1 MKKIMGIVILV
12 LLLVWVVP
20 WSRMNWGKVT
30 FQNPEVVSVSGE
42 AKSQQK
48 NEIASFSAGVMATNM
63 DKNKA
68 IEEVNTKINDL
79 IKTVKEFGIGAE
91 DIKTQNLSYYQ
102 EQKGGLN
109 PGQWQVNNTIE
120 ITLREA
126 AKASE
131 LTDLLAKTGAN
142 NVYGPNFRIDDTN
155 QVEKALYEVAMNDA
169 REKAESLAK
178 ASGRKLGKVLSV
190 SDGGTVSNYPM
201 YASKLD
207 SAGFGGAATEPGSST
222 VYKTINVVFELK

>member
-1 MKKIMGIVILV
+1 MKKIIGTVVLV
-12 LLLVWVVP
+12 LILVWVVP
-20 WSRMNWGKVT
+20 WSRINWGKVT
-30 FQNPEVVSVSGE
+30 FQTPEVVSVSGE

-68 IEEVNTKINDL
+68 IEEVNTKINEL
-79 IKTVKEFGIGAE
+79 IKSVKDFGISAE

-102 EQKGGLN
+102 EQRGSQN

-120 ITLREA
+120 IILREA

-155 QVEKALYEVAMNDA
+155 QIEKGLYEIAMQDA
-169 REKAESLAK
+169 REKAESMAK

-190 SDGGTVSNYPM
+190 SDGGTSTNYPM
-201 YASKLD
+201 YLKAD
-207 SAGFGGAATEPGSST
+207 SGMGGGAATEPGSST

>member
-79 IKTVKEFGIGAE
+79 IKTVKEF
-91 DIKTQNLSYYQ
+91 
-102 EQKGGLN
+102 
-109 PGQWQVNNTIE
+109 
-120 ITLREA
+120 
-126 AKASE
+126 
-131 LTDLLAKTGAN
+131 
-142 NVYGPNFRIDDTN
+142 
-155 QVEKALYEVAMNDA
+155 
-169 REKAESLAK
+169 
-178 ASGRKLGKVLSV
+178 
-190 SDGGTVSNYPM
+190 
-201 YASKLD
+201 
-207 SAGFGGAATEPGSST
+207 
-222 VYKTINVVFELK
+222 